1 MQKYHNLEMP
11 AGYIICDAR
20 EFAYGRLIK
29 QRDEFIKK
37 TGVNDIRFT
46 DDKRPGKQ
54 DLYRVGAIGKA
65 EAVCAALDLIKN
77 EAKSR
82 R

>member
-1 MQKYHNLEMP
+1 MP

-46 DDKRPGKQ
+46 DDKRQ
-54 DLYRVGAIGKA
+54 A
-65 EAVCAALDLIKN
+65 
-77 EAKSR
+77 R
-82 R
+82 RISTGLERLERLRLCVPHWTS